1 MGDRSTFG
9 PRWSRD
15 GFWEGIL
22 QYRADSRPGILTP
35 RDTLNISKFAS
46 RGGSTHLVR
55 AAVSIPLIGGD
66 YKICDTFHD
75 VSFTL

>member
-46 RGGSTHLVR
+46 RGG
-55 AAVSIPLIGGD
+55 
-66 YKICDTFHD
+66 FHAFGTRCSKHTID
-75 VSFTL
+75 RWRLQDL